1 MSLVERT
8 ESEGRARP
16 PRSLSVYDRM
26 ANPLD
31 AVKSLGRSIAMS
43 KMFGQVSL
51 EQGEILALECLAR
64 RQPVLTIAETYHVIH
79 GRLSMRA
86 DAILAKFNE
95 QGGRHK
101 ILSRTGDK
109 AEVELSIGGQT
120 QVFGLT
126 WEEAKQEP
134 FVYNGGKEDAIVEAL
149 AKKQKLTIKSKYA
162 TPRARMQML
171 WARVVSD
178 GVRAM
183 LPGVVSGRYTPEE
196 LGDDEPAEDGGEL
209 VDAEYQIVETQ
220 TEPQPEPA
228 PVVEAVAAAEV
239 VQVVGTAERLP
250 AVATTQAESLAP
262 VADAGLFDGV
272 ACTGEQSGKIRD
284 AFAELQLSDVQI
296 AGVLAKRS
304 VNVIRSLSYQQADE
318 LLAGLQIKLDQQR
331 AQPKPPPA
339 VKTDAEA
346 PIDPPAKPL
355 PPIEVA
361 GPCQPEQEAEVKR
374 LLLELNQVAPGTT
387 DKFRTKLRAA
397 GYAKIAELSHQQAV
411 LLIQSL
417 TVKQLDQFFAE
428 SLAPKQQP
436 KQQEGPASAK
446 N

>member
-26 ANPLD
+26 TNPLD

-95 QGGRHK
+95 QGGRHR
-101 ILSRTGDK
+101 IISRTGDK

-120 QVFGLT
+120 LTFSLT
-126 WEEAKQEP
+126 WDEARAEP
-134 FVYNGGKEDAIVEAL
+134 FVYNGKEEAVVEAL
-149 AKKQKLTIKSKYA
+149 AKKQKPAIKSKYA
-162 TPRARMQML
+162 TPRSRMQML

-209 VDAEYQIVETQ
+209 VDAEFEVVADATQ
-220 TEPQPEPA
+220 A
-228 PVVEAVAAAEV
+228 PAAAEVEV
-239 VQVVGTAERLP
+239 VQVVVSPGP
-250 AVATTQAESLAP
+250 AQTVAPTQAESPATL
-262 VADAGLFDGV
+262 DYDSTES
-272 ACTGEQSGKIRD
+272 CTGEQSSRIRD
-284 AFAELQLSDVQI
+284 AFAELQLTESQI
-296 AGVLAKRS
+296 AGILKKRN
-304 VNVIRSLSYQQADE
+304 VGVIRSLSHQQAEE
-318 LLAGLQIKLDQQR
+318 LLSGLQIKLDQQR

-339 VKTDAEA
+339 VETAAEA
-346 PIDPPAKPL
+346 PIDPPAKPM
-355 PPIEVA
+355 PPVEVA

-397 GYAKIAELSHQQAV
+397 GYAKIAELSHQQAL

-417 TVKQLDQFFAE
+417 MVKQLDAYFAE
-428 SLAPKQQP
+428 SLAPKQQ
-436 KQQEGPASAK
+436 EGPAPAK